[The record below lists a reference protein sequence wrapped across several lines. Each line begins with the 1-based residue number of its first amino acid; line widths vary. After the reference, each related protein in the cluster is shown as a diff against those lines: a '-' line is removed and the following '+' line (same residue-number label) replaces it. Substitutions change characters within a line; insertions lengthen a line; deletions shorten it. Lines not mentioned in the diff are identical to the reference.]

1 MSWFF
6 FGGGDDEHSLFTFFF
21 FFFSKSEL
29 VELLGNAKS
38 STASRE
44 DIERSGL
51 EVIKRSQ
58 LEEYEK
64 SKKISSNC
72 AERVCFFFE
81 FLSLPSLRVRY
92 GEEEEE
98 RKIVC

>member
-6 FGGGDDEHSLFTFFF
+6 FDGGDDEHSLFTFF

>member
-1 MSWFF
+1 MTSIRLKLCCELVCL
-6 FGGGDDEHSLFTFFF
+6 FGGGDDEHSLFT

-72 AERVCFFFE
+72 AERVCFFF
-81 FLSLPSLRVRY
+81 
-92 GEEEEE
+92 
-98 RKIVC
+98 

>member
-1 MSWFF
+1 M
-6 FGGGDDEHSLFTFFF
+6 
-21 FFFSKSEL
+21 
-29 VELLGNAKS
+29 ELLGNAKS

-72 AERVCFFFE
+72 AERVCFFLSFS
-81 FLSLPSLRVRY
+81 LSLLSVY
-92 GEEEEE
+92 DTGKKKKKE
-98 RKIVC
+98 K

>member
-1 MSWFF
+1 M
-6 FGGGDDEHSLFTFFF
+6 
-21 FFFSKSEL
+21 
-29 VELLGNAKS
+29 ELLGNAKS

-72 AERVCFFFE
+72 AERVCFFF
-81 FLSLPSLRVRY
+81 
-92 GEEEEE
+92 
-98 RKIVC
+98 